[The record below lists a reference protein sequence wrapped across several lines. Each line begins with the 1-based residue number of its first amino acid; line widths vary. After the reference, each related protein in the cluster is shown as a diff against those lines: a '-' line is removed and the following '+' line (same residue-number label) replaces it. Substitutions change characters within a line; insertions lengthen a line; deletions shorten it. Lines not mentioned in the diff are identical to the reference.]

1 MYDMMGISSKPVS
14 QKEEF
19 ILNKPIAAVTAD
31 TLLADMKP
39 INQRMADYA
48 PRPLLNALGK
58 AGILPIVIA
67 YDDYADPEEFLDT
80 FDALVIPG
88 GPNPSPRVY
97 GEEPLWCIGPT
108 YEKRDLFEIALIH
121 ACLKRDKP
129 ILGICRGM
137 QILNAALGGTLWQDM
152 QAQNPKAFIQHMQKA
167 PGNIATHYV
176 EIEKDS
182 RLHDILGDGLYVNS
196 RHREGIKK
204 LSPSLTAAA
213 RSRDGVIEA
222 VESKDNELICAV
234 QWHPENM
241 EGNVMDPLFH
251 DFADRIIR
259 MK

>member
-1 MYDMMGISSKPVS
+1 MV
-14 QKEEF
+14 QF
-19 ILNKPIAAVTAD
+19 
-31 TLLADMKP
+31 
-39 INQRMADYA
+39 
-48 PRPLLNALGK
+48 
-58 AGILPIVIA
+58 
-67 YDDYADPEEFLDT
+67 
-80 FDALVIPG
+80 
-88 GPNPSPRVY
+88 
-97 GEEPLWCIGPT
+97 
-108 YEKRDLFEIALIH
+108 
-121 ACLKRDKP
+121 
-129 ILGICRGM
+129 
-137 QILNAALGGTLWQDM
+137 
-152 QAQNPKAFIQHMQKA
+152 QHMQKA

-204 LSPSLTAAA
+204 LAPSLTAAA